1 MRLINSSWEILEQAP
16 GIEGVYK
23 QVEKAARTCY
33 KSEDKITDDSYKKFL
48 KMLYDRGHWACF
60 EQGTV
65 YLKVSVP
72 DVMSYIPC
80 LNYYS
85 NQYSTVYSN
94 QCKNETIYYIT
105 SNLRV
110 LLENNWLNNLKYI
123 CEPTE
128 YHEKRICVRF
138 ILSNG
143 IGREFTRH
151 RAFSFMQE
159 STRYVRYDGS
169 KDTRDIT
176 FIIPSHLDLMEGTYV
191 YDRGKWNVLYHPDND
206 PILFNKELT
215 NTPDIDEYLFALKRS
230 EDSYTML
237 LHSGWTPQQARGVL
251 MLDGKTELIMT
262 GTITQWKSFFKL
274 RTDNA
279 AHPDARALA
288 IPLQEEFIKRGYIKD
303 EK

>member
-23 QVEKAARTCY
+23 QVEKAARTAY
-33 KSEDKITDDSYKKFL
+33 KSEDRITDDSYKQFL
-48 KMLYDRGHWACF
+48 KMLHSRGHFSCF
-60 EQGTV
+60 EAGTV
-65 YLKVSVP
+65 YLKIPSRQELIFNHPYGKYQRNPYSVVSDTADTYV
-72 DVMSYIPC
+72 
-80 LNYYS
+80 
-85 NQYSTVYSN
+85 
-94 QCKNETIYYIT
+94 T

-110 LLENNWLNNLKYI
+110 LLENNWLDDLKYI

-128 YHEKRICVRF
+128 FHEKRICVRF

-151 RAFSFMQE
+151 RVFSFCQE
-159 STRYVRYDGS
+159 SSRYIRYDGS

-215 NTPDIDEYLFALKRS
+215 NSPDIDEYLFALKRS

-262 GTITQWKSFFKL
+262 GTISQWKGFFKL
-274 RTDNA
+274 RTPKD

-288 IPLQEEFIKRGYIKD
+288 IPLQEEFIKRGYIEKD